1 VARAQLSMLKRLE
14 REQKSDRDDID
25 KNRAILDNLK
35 ASYVTNKAE
44 VDRAITDANR
54 KIEEQ
59 SLTLR

>member
-1 VARAQLSMLKRLE
+1 MARAQLSMLKRLE

>member
-1 VARAQLSMLKRLE
+1 MLKRLE